1 MSIFDN
7 VLNATRGYRVRNHFL
22 DKDVLPPPT
31 PTCLRQSFGLFRGRG
46 ELFAALKIIFAYS
59 AYPAK
64 AGLRKLLRDFLVSPR
79 LLHRLARLFHSL
91 GCDRTRV
98 QMNPVFGAPII
109 HRENL
114 TLNFILFCVF
124 LTVNNHDEKAFSSS
138 IIHVEKASPEK
149 MFRLR
154 RVINLPR

>member
-1 MSIFDN
+1 MSKFDN
-7 VLNATRGYRVRNHFL
+7 VLNAARGYRVRNHFL
-22 DKDVLPPPT
+22 NKDLLPPP
-31 PTCLRQSFGLFRGRG
+31 PPPVRGRG
-46 ELFAALKIIFAYS
+46 ELFTALKIIFAY
-59 AYPAK
+59 AVF
-64 AGLRKLLRDFLVSPR
+64 AGLTK
-79 LLHRLARLFHSL
+79 LFHSL

-98 QMNPVFGAPII
+98 QMNPVFRVPII

-114 TLNFILFCVF
+114 TLNFILFCVI
-124 LTVNNHDEKAFSSS
+124 LTVNNHNEKVFLSS